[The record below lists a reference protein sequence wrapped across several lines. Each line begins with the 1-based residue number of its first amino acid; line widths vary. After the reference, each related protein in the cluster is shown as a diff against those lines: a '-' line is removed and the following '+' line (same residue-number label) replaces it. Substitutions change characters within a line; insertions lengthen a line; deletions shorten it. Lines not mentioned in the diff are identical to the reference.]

1 MRSILAAAAFALAP
15 VAAFAQSGVSDDELA
30 VREAVHGYFWGR
42 QNGDQERLAAAFDQ
56 EFGDMKYVAEGDDG
70 DDGEIV
76 QIVSLRDFAA
86 RMNRPLPHD
95 SQGRILSMD
104 IVDGQ
109 MAWVKFLIDAEATD
123 FVDYLLLYKRNGEW
137 RIVNKMFV
145 RR

>member
-1 MRSILAAAAFALAP
+1 MRLILAAAAFALAP
-15 VAAFAQSGVSDDELA
+15 VAAFAQSDVSDDELA

-56 EFGDMKYVAEGDDG
+56 EYGDMKYVADG

-86 RMNRPLPHD
+86 RLNRPIPND
-95 SQGRILSMD
+95 SHGRILSMD
-104 IVDGQ
+104 IVDGK
-109 MAWVKFLIDAEATD
+109 MAWVKFLIDTENTD
-123 FVDYLLLYKRNGEW
+123 FVDYLMLYKRNGEW